1 MEIQFKE
8 LLESK
13 SDSLN
18 GVLMKKIEDLE
29 KVLKETVLE
38 KNELKEQLKKTT
50 MENELELEKFKV
62 QCSLLQATNTA
73 QKEKNC
79 RIVGEFTKFRDFF

>member
-38 KNELKEQLKKTT
+38 KNELKEQLKKKRLWK
-50 MENELELEKFKV
+50 MNW
-62 QCSLLQATNTA
+62 N
-73 QKEKNC
+73 
-79 RIVGEFTKFRDFF
+79 